1 MADMKYIMYGAVGA
15 AVLGY
20 FMLSDSGKA
29 NVDLKEVLQRSV
41 VTLDKYDRFLKQNNI
56 TKATDAH
63 LNTLNDIFQEEL
75 NKAPPLHSGLIATR
89 LGKDAKFTGVD
100 DANRNKVADADEKLL
115 FTVELDSQ
123 NKRMIATDSSG
134 SGTYHGFSGMGF
146 IAGALIGSMLGR
158 QSAAGIRPGSFSN
171 RRLASPASY
180 TQARSRARSGGL
192 RGGK

>member
-1 MADMKYIMYGAVGA
+1 MKYVMYGVIGA

-20 FMLSDSGKA
+20 LVLSDGKKA
-29 NVDLKEVLQRSV
+29 NVDLTQVLNRSV
-41 VTLDKYDRFLKQNNI
+41 VAMDKYDRYLKQNKI
-56 TKATDAH
+56 EKATDEH

-75 NKAPPLHSGLIATR
+75 NKAPALHNGLIATR

-100 DANRNKVADADEKLL
+100 DANRNKVADSDEQLL
-115 FTVELDSQ
+115 FTVELDGQ
-123 NKRMIATDSSG
+123 NKRMIATDSAG
-134 SGTYHGFSGMGF
+134 NGTHQGFSGMGF

-158 QSAAGIRPGSFSN
+158 QRAAGINPASFSN

-180 TQARSRARSGGL
+180 SRARSRARSGGL